1 MVWSEE
7 NLCPIGV
14 VIWLGSADTRSH
26 QWHGLAQ
33 VVAAVHTGDGSGID
47 GSRLVTQRSAALPGA
62 ALAATPRAVAEEPGK
77 GSSNGTGSVCQQAGS
92 VCRQAG
98 KEGCIRG

>member
-1 MVWSEE
+1 MVCSGE

-26 QWHGLAQ
+26 PRHGLGQ
-33 VVAAVHTGDGSGID
+33 VVAAMHAGDGGGID

-62 ALAATPRAVAEEPGK
+62 ALAATPSAVAHAPGK
-77 GSSNGTGSVCQQAGS
+77 GLSNGVGS